1 MRSVWKIIFFSL
13 LTSLLP
19 LLPASVIA
27 QETSCQ
33 YQVTNEWGSGYTATI
48 TISNQSAASVSS
60 WSVNWEY
67 QANRINNLWNAMLSG
82 DNPYTAKSLSWNGTL
97 APGASVEFGFQVDK
111 NGGAAERPVVSGEI
125 CNTSSS
131 SSFSSNSYASSSEP
145 AMCNWYGSFYPYCEE
160 TLQGWGWENGRSC
173 ISETTCNSAPCSLS
187 NCSSA
192 SSDASSS
199 ASFSSSS
206 ADYGS
211 CPFTGVECVS
221 LSGSWEY
228 ICAPGCTSQGP
239 APCISANMCRTYGNS
254 SSITSSSPATSS
266 AASSVTNSAGSS
278 SSLAMCPFTGYE
290 CQDINGSWMY
300 ICAPGCTVQ
309 GNAPCGPISQCRFN
323 VSSSSGISSS
333 NSSSSSPSS
342 SLKKLAGFR
351 IGVAESAGS
360 ETNSI
365 FRNDGGIDRT
375 LIQQHF
381 SQLTAGNIMKMS
393 YLHPSENTY
402 TFEHADQL
410 VNYALENNIT
420 IHGHTLVWHSD
431 YQIPTWMKNY
441 TGDYATMLQE
451 HVQTIATYYAGRVV
465 SWDVVNEAFADDGD
479 SNAINGYRNSLWYQ
493 KLGPDYIEQ
502 AFVAADAADPTADL
516 YYNDYNMEGGQQ
528 KFDYVLAMI
537 DDFKARDIP
546 IDGVGFQMH
555 INIEWPSE
563 SQIKNAFQ
571 QVVNRGLKVK
581 VTELDIPVNT
591 YANPD
596 KYQTFTGEAA
606 ERQKDKYRE
615 VVAAYIDVVPPE
627 LRGGITVWGLYD
639 SDSWLIDLHG
649 RPDWPLLFND
659 LRQGKPALEG
669 FAEGLSN

>member
-1 MRSVWKIIFFSL
+1 MRSIWKIIVCSL

-19 LLPASVIA
+19 LLSTSVIA
-27 QETSCQ
+27 QDASCR
-33 YQVTNEWGSGYTATI
+33 YRITNEWNSGYIATI
-48 TISNQSAASVSS
+48 TISNQSTTSVSN

-67 QANRINNLWNAMLSG
+67 QANRISNLWSAMLSG
-82 DNPYTAKSLSWNGTL
+82 NNPYTAQSLSWNGTI

-125 CNTSSS
+125 CTTSSS
-131 SSFSSNSYASSSEP
+131 SSYTSSSYVSSSYASSSH
-145 AMCNWYGSFYPYCEE
+145 
-160 TLQGWGWENGRSC
+160 T
-173 ISETTCNSAPCSLS
+173 
-187 NCSSA
+187 SSSTA
-192 SSDASSS
+192 SS
-199 ASFSSSS
+199 SSSS

-211 CPFTGVECVS
+211 
-221 LSGSWEY
+221 
-228 ICAPGCTSQGP
+228 
-239 APCISANMCRTYGNS
+239 
-254 SSITSSSPATSS
+254 
-266 AASSVTNSAGSS
+266 
-278 SSLAMCPFTGYE
+278 CPFTGYE

-300 ICAPGCTVQ
+300 ICAPGCTSQ

-323 VSSSSGISSS
+323 ISSSSGISSS
-333 NSSSSSPSS
+333 HSSSSSSSPS
-342 SLKKLAGFR
+342 LKNLAGFP
-351 IGVAESAGS
+351 IGVAVSAGS

-410 VNYALENNIT
+410 VNFAIENNIS
-420 IHGHTLVWHSD
+420 IHGHTLIWHSD

-441 TGDYATMLQE
+441 TGDYATLLQE
-451 HVQTIATYYAGRVV
+451 HVQNITSYYAGRVV

-493 KLGPDYIEQ
+493 KLGPGYIEQ
-502 AFVAADAADPTADL
+502 AFIAADAADPVADL
-516 YYNDYNMEGGQQ
+516 YYNDYNLEGGQQ
-528 KFDYVLAMI
+528 KFDYVLAMV

-581 VTELDIPVNT
+581 ITELDIPVNT

-596 KYQTFTGEAA
+596 KYQTFTAEAA

-615 VVAAYIDVVPPE
+615 VVAAYLDVVPPE

-659 LRQGKPALEG
+659 LRQAKPAFDG
-669 FAEGLSN
+669 FVEGLSD

>member
-19 LLPASVIA
+19 LLSTSVIA
-27 QETSCQ
+27 QDASCR
-33 YQVTNEWGSGYTATI
+33 YRITNEWNSGYIATI
-48 TISNQSAASVSS
+48 TISNQSTTSVSN

-67 QANRINNLWNAMLSG
+67 QANRISNLWSAMLSG
-82 DNPYTAKSLSWNGTL
+82 NNPYTAQSLSWNGTI

-125 CNTSSS
+125 CTTSSS
-131 SSFSSNSYASSSEP
+131 SSYTSSSYASSSH
-145 AMCNWYGSFYPYCEE
+145 
-160 TLQGWGWENGRSC
+160 T
-173 ISETTCNSAPCSLS
+173 
-187 NCSSA
+187 
-192 SSDASSS
+192 SSS
-199 ASFSSSS
+199 TASFSSSS

-266 AASSVTNSAGSS
+266 AASSITNSTGSS
-278 SSLAMCPFTGYE
+278 SSLGMCPFTGYE

-300 ICAPGCTVQ
+300 ICAPGCTSQ

-323 VSSSSGISSS
+323 ISSSSGISSS
-333 NSSSSSPSS
+333 HSSSSSSSPS
-342 SLKKLAGFR
+342 LKNLAGFP
-351 IGVAESAGS
+351 IGVAVSAGS

-410 VNYALENNIT
+410 VNFALENNIS
-420 IHGHTLVWHSD
+420 IHGHTLIWHSD

-441 TGDYATMLQE
+441 TGDYATLLQE
-451 HVQTIATYYAGRVV
+451 HVQNITSYYAGRVV

-493 KLGPDYIEQ
+493 KLGPGYIEQ
-502 AFVAADAADPTADL
+502 AFIAADAADPVADL
-516 YYNDYNMEGGQQ
+516 YYNDYNLEGGQQ
-528 KFDYVLAMI
+528 KFDYVLAMV

-581 VTELDIPVNT
+581 ITELDIPVNT

-596 KYQTFTGEAA
+596 KYQTFTAEAA

-615 VVAAYIDVVPPE
+615 VVAAYLDVVPPE

-659 LRQGKPALEG
+659 LRQAKPAFDG
-669 FAEGLSN
+669 FVEGLSD